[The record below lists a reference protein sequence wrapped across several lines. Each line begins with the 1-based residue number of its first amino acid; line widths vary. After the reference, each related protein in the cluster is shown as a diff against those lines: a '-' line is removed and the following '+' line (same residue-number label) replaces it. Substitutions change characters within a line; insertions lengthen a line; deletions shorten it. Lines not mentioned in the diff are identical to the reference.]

1 MIIKN
6 LVLDEWYIETLNK
19 FYIRNI
25 EQKIRKKIKF
35 VNYNSEGNLTW
46 LNITCLLSNTV
57 VGDYINTMKTT
68 FDFNFDFYKAV
79 KQHAAD
85 THKHKNKEKM
95 LKKDLFDYLC
105 TL

>member
-1 MIIKN
+1 MEKYPWEVGSWENAFGKVPIVC
-6 LVLDEWYIETLNK
+6 LTSL
-19 FYIRNI
+19 
-25 EQKIRKKIKF
+25 
-35 VNYNSEGNLTW
+35 YNAFEYS
-46 LNITCLLSNTV
+46 TV
-57 VGDYINTMKTT
+57 VSDYINTMKTT